1 MSDMF
6 LLDRHISVLQV
17 INVLRD
23 VENLTYK
30 VIQRNVIRSLVT
42 MHKALKRIWTKAKF
56 TAMVCDTRVSIKIR
70 DFVASDDLIRCCWW
84 CVLTDCS
91 YCLMPANQTGEPRQ
105 EGLRSIDRQDYWE
118 NCSSLSPTAKWSL
131 SHSLYIPVLR
141 TLICYRWQIVKGS
154 WEKFIIIVV
163 KLLCTRVKHLVRSV
177 TQQVDENEIV
187 IMVRTD
193 KVSVVK
199 WYTS

>member
-6 LLDRHISVLQV
+6 LLDQHISVLQV

-70 DFVASDDLIRCCWW
+70 DFVASDDLIRCC
-84 CVLTDCS
+84 
-91 YCLMPANQTGEPRQ
+91 
-105 EGLRSIDRQDYWE
+105 
-118 NCSSLSPTAKWSL
+118 
-131 SHSLYIPVLR
+131 
-141 TLICYRWQIVKGS
+141 
-154 WEKFIIIVV
+154 
-163 KLLCTRVKHLVRSV
+163 
-177 TQQVDENEIV
+177 
-187 IMVRTD
+187 
-193 KVSVVK
+193 
-199 WYTS
+199 